1 MLPEMRS
8 WDRVAP
14 GLAELRHYRWDDAP
28 ADVRAGL
35 SVAAVAIPVAIAY
48 AELAGFPP
56 QVGLYSSIL
65 PLLAYA
71 VFGSSR
77 QLIVGPD
84 AATCA
89 VVAAAVAPLAA
100 GDAQAYASLSVT
112 LALLTGLICIAAS
125 FFRLGALADFLSKPI
140 LVGFLNGVALS
151 IVLGQAGKILGF
163 AVHETGIVPRLAEII
178 GNLGQV
184 HWPTLA
190 VAAAT
195 FAVILL
201 VPRIYAWLP
210 GPLVGLV
217 LAGAAV
223 PALGLAAAG
232 VKTLGVVP
240 AGLPALAVPQIDP
253 ATLPMLLADAAGLAL
268 VSFSSL
274 MLTARSF
281 ASKNGYEVDAD
292 HDFAALGVANVA
304 SALSQGFA
312 ISGADS
318 RTAVSDAAGG
328 RTRAVGLVTAAAI
341 TAVLLFLTEPLQYV
355 PTAALGAVL
364 VMAGLSLVDIAT
376 VRLIYRIDRTEAA
389 LSVLATLGVVA
400 VGAVNAILLAVVLSL
415 VRFIKLLSRPSIE
428 ILGKVEG
435 YPGLH
440 SLERHEAGQAI
451 PGLLL
456 VRFNAP
462 ITFFNAPYFK
472 REVMKAADAAGPEL
486 RHVVL
491 DLLPIPS
498 IDATGLLTVL
508 EVVEALAAR
517 GVDFNAAG
525 RATEWRHWA
534 EARGF
539 DERRIRLFPTLRQ
552 AVRDL
557 SAADQSPLSKKE

>member
-1 MLPEMRS
+1 MPFLA
-8 WDRVAP
+8 RVAP
-14 GLAELRHYRWDDAP
+14 GLAELRQYRWDDAP

-65 PLLAYA
+65 PLVAYA
-71 VFGSSR
+71 VFGTSR

-89 VVAAAVAPLAA
+89 VVAAAVTPLAG
-100 GDAQAYASLSVT
+100 GDAATYASLSAA
-112 LALLTGLICIAAS
+112 LAALTGLICIAAS

-151 IVLGQAGKILGF
+151 IILGQAGKILGF
-163 AVHETGIVPRLAEII
+163 SVHGTGIIPRLAEIA
-178 GNLGQV
+178 GNLAQV
-184 HWPTLA
+184 HAPTLA
-190 VAAAT
+190 VAAGT
-195 FAVILL
+195 FAVVAIA
-201 VPRIYAWLP
+201 PRVYAWLP
-210 GPLVGLV
+210 GALVGLV

-223 PALGLAAAG
+223 PVLGLATLG

-240 AGLPALAVPQIDP
+240 AGFPALSVPHLDPAVLPA
-253 ATLPMLLADAAGLAL
+253 LLADAAGLAL

-281 ASKNGYEVDAD
+281 ASKNSYEVDPD
-292 HDFAALGVANVA
+292 QDFAALGAANVA

-318 RTAVSDAAGG
+318 RTAISDASGG

-341 TAVLLFLTEPLQYV
+341 ATVLVFLTDLLQYV
-355 PTAALGAVL
+355 PIAALGAVL

-376 VRLIYRIDRTEAA
+376 VRLIYRIDRTEAF
-389 LSVLATLGVVA
+389 LSGLATLGVVA
-400 VGAVNAILLAVVLSL
+400 VGAVNAILLAVALAL
-415 VRFIKLLSRPSIE
+415 VRFIKLLSRPSVE

-435 YPGLH
+435 FPGLH

-456 VRFNAP
+456 IRFNAP

-472 REVMKAADAAGPEL
+472 REVMNAAGRAGPDL

-491 DLLPIPS
+491 DLLPIPG

-508 EVVEALAAR
+508 EVVEALGAR
-517 GVDFNAAG
+517 GIAFNAAG
-525 RATEWRHWA
+525 RATEWRNWVQ
-534 EARGF
+534 ARGF
-539 DERRIRLFPTLRQ
+539 DEKRVRLFPTLRQ
-552 AVRDL
+552 AIREL
-557 SAADQSPLSKKE
+557 SADPGPVFEKEQ

>member
-1 MLPEMRS
+1 MLSLTRS
-8 WDRVAP
+8 LARLAP
-14 GLAELRHYRWDDAP
+14 GLAELSRYRWDNAP
-28 ADVRAGL
+28 ADIRAGV

-65 PLLAYA
+65 PLIAYA
-71 VFGSSR
+71 VLGSSR

-84 AATCA
+84 AATCT

-100 GDAQAYASLSVT
+100 GDAAAYASLSMT
-112 LALLTGLICIAAS
+112 LAALTGLICIAAS

-163 AVHETGIVPRLAEII
+163 AVHETGIVPQLAEII
-178 GNLGQV
+178 RNLGQV
-184 HWPTLA
+184 HLPTLA
-190 VAAAT
+190 VAICSFT
-195 FAVILL
+195 VITI
-201 VPRIYAWLP
+201 VPRFYAWLP

-223 PALGLAAAG
+223 PVLGLADVG
-232 VKTLGVVP
+232 VRTLGVVS
-240 AGLPALAVPQIDP
+240 AGLPGFTVPQVDP
-253 ATLPMLLADAAGLAL
+253 ALLPMLFADAAGLAL

-281 ASKNGYEVDAD
+281 ASKNGYEVDSD
-292 HDFAALGVANVA
+292 QDFAALGVANVV

-318 RTAVSDAAGG
+318 RTAINDATGG
-328 RTRAVGLVTAAAI
+328 RTRAVGLVAAVAI
-341 TAVLLFLTEPLQYV
+341 AAVLLFLTEPLQYV

-364 VMAGLSLVDIAT
+364 VVAGLSLVDIAT
-376 VRLIYRIDRTEAA
+376 VRLIYRIDRTEAV

-400 VGAVNAILLAVVLSL
+400 VGAVNAILLVVVLAL
-415 VRFIKLLSRPSIE
+415 LRFIKLLSRPSIE

-440 SLERHEAGQAI
+440 SLERHGSGQTI

-456 VRFNAP
+456 MRFNAP

-472 REVMKAADAAGPEL
+472 REVLKAADEAGSEL

-498 IDATGLLTVL
+498 IDATGLLTL
-508 EVVEALAAR
+508 IEVVEALR
-517 GVDFNAAG
+517 LHGVDFNAAG

-534 EARGF
+534 QARGF

-552 AVRDL
+552 AVREL
-557 SAADQSPLSKKE
+557 SADQSLP

>member
-1 MLPEMRS
+1 MMLPDLRS
-8 WDRVAP
+8 FDRIAP
-14 GLAELRHYRWDDAP
+14 GLAELRHYTRGDAS
-28 ADVRAGL
+28 ADIRAGL

-65 PLLAYA
+65 PLIAYA
-71 VFGSSR
+71 VFGTSR
-77 QLIVGPD
+77 QLVVGPD

-89 VVAAAVAPLAA
+89 VVAAAVTPLAA
-100 GDAQAYASLSVT
+100 GDAAAYASLSVA
-112 LALLTGLICIAAS
+112 LAGLTGLICIAAS

-151 IVLGQAGKILGF
+151 IILGQAGKILGF
-163 AVHETGIVPRLAEII
+163 AVHETGIVPRIAEII
-178 GNLGQV
+178 GSLGEV
-184 HWPTLA
+184 HWLTLA
-190 VAAAT
+190 VAIGT
-195 FAVILL
+195 FAVILI
-201 VPRIYAWLP
+201 VPRIYPWLP

-223 PALGLAAAG
+223 PAFGLAANG

-240 AGLPALAVPQIDP
+240 AGLPALAVPQVDP
-253 ATLPMLLADAAGLAL
+253 STLPVLLADAAGLAL

-281 ASKNGYEVDAD
+281 ASKNGYDVDAD
-292 HDFAALGVANVA
+292 QDFAALGAANVA

-318 RTAVSDAAGG
+318 RTAINDAAGG

-341 TAVLLFLTEPLQYV
+341 ACVLLFLTEPLQYV
-355 PTAALGAVL
+355 PIAALGAVL
-364 VMAGLSLVDIAT
+364 VMAGLSLVDITT

-400 VGAVNAILLAVVLSL
+400 VGAVNAILLAVGLAL

-456 VRFNAP
+456 VRFNGP
-462 ITFFNAPYFK
+462 IAFFNAPYFK
-472 REVMKAADAAGPEL
+472 RAVMTAADEAGPGL

-498 IDATGLLTVL
+498 IDATGLLTIL
-508 EVVEALAAR
+508 EVIEALRAR
-517 GVDFNAAG
+517 GIDFNAAG
-525 RATEWRHWA
+525 RATEWRNWA
-534 EARGF
+534 QARGF
-539 DERRIRLFPTLRQ
+539 DEKRIRIFPTLRQ
-552 AVRDL
+552 AVREL
-557 SAADQSPLSKKE
+557 SPDKSSL